1 MREMNKEPSNEVDEE
16 VKKKRIFEQN
26 AKCKLMMLIDVMTGG
41 ETNEYFWAT
50 GGNRGV
56 QEAQRREMS

>member
-1 MREMNKEPSNEVDEE
+1 MRKMNKELSNEVDEE
-16 VKKKRIFEQN
+16 VKKKVFEQN
-26 AKCKLMMLIDVMTGG
+26 AKCELMMLIDVMTRG